1 MRKLL
6 AIVAVLAVAGC
17 VKPEKRAALE
27 VDLSKRLSPG
37 CYTVDLFDP
46 YQIEYPAA
54 NVPKEV
60 RQFLGVWK
68 NGAWG
73 GRTCH
78 DLYITQAFPDG
89 RVTVIDAY
97 GPDSN
102 SGRDATVFTR
112 TGIVSNGVLTFQSIG
127 SAPVNYRMVG
137 EFLVGERLDA
147 FGKFEITMS
156 REEALAEVPIPP
168 VKPART

>member
-1 MRKLL
+1 MRRLL
-6 AIVAVLAVAGC
+6 ATVAVLAIAGC
-17 VKPEKRAALE
+17 AAPEKRAAIE

-46 YQIEYPAA
+46 YRIEYPSAD
-54 NVPKEV
+54 VPAEV

-73 GRTCH
+73 GRVCH
-78 DLYITQAFPDG
+78 DLYVTEALPDG

-97 GPDSN
+97 GPDGN
-102 SGRDATVFTR
+102 YGRDAMVFTR
-112 TGIVSNGVLTFQSIG
+112 TGRVEDGVLTFMSIG
-127 SAPVNYRMVG
+127 SAPVKYRMVG
-137 EFLVGERLDA
+137 EYLVGERLDA

-156 REEALAEVPIPP
+156 RTERVAVVPIPP